1 MKKWYKNASYSIIMQ
16 YMEKTIF
23 DENEW
28 RDLFNLI
35 YFGHYAV
42 SEKQIQKG
50 IQYYNM
56 HASKPISKLDDVLE
70 NSKEHYQRLIERL
83 TFMKPEAK
91 RLCMENYQKLEVI

>member
-1 MKKWYKNASYSIIMQ
+1 MQ

-70 NSKEHYQRLIERL
+70 NSKKHYQRLIERL